1 MGPQLQQVPA
11 LLMDLFISF
20 KSRVDHFPYEGPM
33 LDIIAK
39 ESVLDSSAYQEVK
52 LYTNLITSL
61 GSDML
66 LTC

>member
-1 MGPQLQQVPA
+1 
-11 LLMDLFISF
+11 
-20 KSRVDHFPYEGPM
+20 M

-66 LTC
+66 LTG